1 MKRNLMGTALLA
13 VLAAGCTS
21 ARSEAPADAEGKAIL
36 VYKNPAC
43 GCCGKWID
51 HMREHGFV
59 VEVRD
64 VADLREIKATAGVP
78 QELSS
83 CHTAIV
89 DGYAVEG
96 HVPADVILRLLEERP
111 PVAGLA
117 VPGMP
122 AGSPGM
128 EMEGVA
134 PRRYDIVAFDRAG
147 RATVFDSR

>member
-1 MKRNLMGTALLA
+1 MRRNVIGTAILA
-13 VLAAGCTS
+13 LVTSACTS
-21 ARSEAPADAEGKAIL
+21 ADSAARADAEGTAIL
-36 VYKNPAC
+36 VYKNPSC

-51 HMREHGFV
+51 HMREHGFE

-64 VADLREIKATAGVP
+64 VADLREIKATTGVP

-89 DGYAVEG
+89 DGYVVEG
-96 HVPADVILRLLEERP
+96 HVPADVILRFLEERP
-111 PVAGLA
+111 EAAGLA

-134 PRRYDIVAFDRAG
+134 PQRYDIVAFDRDG
-147 RATVFDSR
+147 RTTVFDSR